1 MVFLDIPD
9 WAEAMKACV
18 GALAVGG
25 LLVFSITHPCFE
37 RLGSSWREHEIA
49 ERYGFN
55 FHRPFS
61 AYFNQLARLGC
72 HLREVA
78 EPALDPEIAAA
89 AGPGA
94 RPAFTCRIFSWS
106 PRSAARSICGI
117 HDTPF
122 VVMPRTRAMARS
134 RTAAGNAART
144 LARRVS
150 VPTE

>member
-1 MVFLDIPD
+1 
-9 WAEAMKACV
+9 MKACV

-25 LLVFSITHPCFE
+25 LLVFSITYPCFE

-94 RPAFTCRIFSWS
+94 EVCVHLPNFLVVAAE
-106 PRSAARSICGI
+106 RSKVNLRDS
-117 HDTPF
+117 
-122 VVMPRTRAMARS
+122 
-134 RTAAGNAART
+134 
-144 LARRVS
+144 
-150 VPTE
+150 